1 MTPRQRTLTATVA
14 ACAVLGTLSACGSDP
29 TGPSD
34 TPAERATS
42 AATAY
47 VSGLA
52 NPTASPETMCELET
66 TTNRPNIPDD
76 GGTLA
81 GCITAYQNA
90 FRDRVLSAAPAAV
103 TVGRLRDVPATATQP
118 AGKEA
123 VVTVQKNGPTPWGYV
138 LRLTE
143 QDGHWRVARLDKA
156 GHAPAEPAG
165 NPVAQTLERAA

>member
-1 MTPRQRTLTATVA
+1 MTPRQRTLTTTVA
-14 ACAVLGTLSACGSDP
+14 ACAALGTLSACGSDP
-29 TGPSD
+29 TRPRG

-42 AATAY
+42 TATAY
-47 VSGLA
+47 MTGLA
-52 NPTASPETMCELET
+52 NGTASPETMCELAT
-66 TTNRPNIPDD
+66 TTNRPSFPDD

-81 GCITAYQNA
+81 GCITAHQNA
-90 FRDRVLSAAPAAV
+90 FRNRQPNNAPATV
-103 TVGRLRDVPATATQP
+103 TVARLRDVPATATQP

-123 VVTVQKNGPTPWGYV
+123 LVTVRKCGPTPWSYL

-143 QDGHWRVARLDKA
+143 EDGHWRVARLDEA